1 VSGLEERRTTGKVT
15 LLVAL
20 ASLAIGATVAVV
32 VMKAGLPG
40 LWSSERGA
48 IRSGAGDEIMVMR
61 TRGGLLEVSRIQ
73 ATEVF
78 DTRFVHTFAGI
89 RVGETVPRIRVPALY
104 RYHIE
109 LAPEW
114 RVLRTDDTFTVVAPP
129 AQPSLPVAVDL
140 ARMEKDV
147 AGTWVLLPFTG
158 EESLDDL
165 ERGITAKLAQKA
177 ALPAYIQL
185 QREDARRTVAEFVRK
200 WLLTQVQWRDA
211 AQPRLRVLFADEP
224 VGSIDTIA
232 DVQRP

>member
-1 VSGLEERRTTGKVT
+1 MKGKAT
-15 LLVAL
+15 LPVAL
-20 ASLAIGATVAVV
+20 ASLVLGAAIAVA
-32 VMKAGLPG
+32 VMKAGSFS
-40 LWSSERGA
+40 LWSSGRGA

-61 TRGGLLEVSRIQ
+61 TPGGLLEVSRIQ

-89 RVGETVPRIRVPALY
+89 PVGETVPRIRVPAVY

-129 AQPSLPVAVDL
+129 VQPSLPVAVDL
-140 ARMEKDV
+140 SRIEKDV
-147 AGTWVLLPFTG
+147 SGTWVLLPFTG

-165 ERGITAKLAQKA
+165 ERGITAKLAEKA

-200 WLLTQVQWRDA
+200 WLLTQVQWRNA
-211 AQPRLRVLFADEP
+211 GNPRLRVLFADEP
-224 VGSIDTIA
+224 VGSIDTI
-232 DVQRP
+232 VGVRQP